1 MIEKRRMLVRLTWD
15 YLRKRKW
22 KVASVLVLQLVQ
34 SMASLMLPAL
44 NAAIINDGVLASD
57 IGKIWVLGGV
67 MLAVTVL
74 QVVTIAGAIYLGA
87 GLAMGLGHHLRREV
101 FTRVQQFGRSELH
114 EFGPASLITR
124 STNDVSQ
131 VQMVVHMTF
140 TIIVMAPIMG
150 VGGII
155 MAAAQDVTLSGLFLI
170 ILPLLAGFVFYMI
183 VRLGPLYET
192 QQTRIDTINRIL
204 REQLTGIRVIRAF
217 QRQRAEKQRFR
228 EANDSLREVWLKI
241 GTTWAFMMPVVQAI
255 IGVSSVAIVWFGG
268 HRIEDGGMQV
278 GALIAFINY
287 LMQILMAVM
296 MAAMMFM
303 MIPRAQVSARRIWDV
318 LYTPISITAP
328 KQPADLP
335 PSPATF
341 ALNEATVQFTD
352 ADSPVLDSIS
362 LSFPPGST
370 TAIVGGTGSGKTTLV
385 HLLSRMVDPASGTVT
400 LGGTDV
406 RDLDPAAL
414 RSRVALVPQKAYLFA
429 GTIASTVTGERGA
442 TEFDEERIWKA
453 LHYAQATE
461 FVHKLDDGLASRID
475 PGGRNLSGGQRQR
488 LTIARAL
495 YRAMVEDTDLL
506 IFDDSFSALDFA
518 TDQAL
523 RAALPEAIPNT
534 AVLIVAQRISTIRG
548 ADRILVLDEGRD
560 VGQGTHAEL
569 METSATYREI
579 IASQLSAEEAA

>member
-1 MIEKRRMLVRLTWD
+1 MLVRLTWG
-15 YLRKRKW
+15 YLRERKW
-22 KVASVLVLQLVQ
+22 KVAGVLVLQLIQ

-44 NAAIINDGVLASD
+44 NAAIINDGVIAAD
-57 IGKIWVLGGV
+57 IGRIWVLGGL
-67 MLAVTVL
+67 MLAVTIL
-74 QVVTIAGAIYLGA
+74 QVITIAGAIYLGA
-87 GLAMGLGHHLRREV
+87 GLAMGLGHHLRHEV
-101 FTRVQQFGRSELH
+101 FTQVQQFGRSELH

-124 STNDVSQ
+124 STNDVTQ

-170 ILPLLAGFVFYMI
+170 ILPLLAGFVFVMI

-192 QQTRIDTINRIL
+192 QQKRIDTINRIL

-217 QRQRAEKQRFR
+217 QRQRAEKKRFR
-228 EANDSLREVWLKI
+228 QANDSLREVWLKI
-241 GTTWAFMMPVVQAI
+241 GTTWAFMMPAVQAI

-268 HRIEDGGMQV
+268 YRIEDGGMQV

-303 MIPRAQVSARRIWDV
+303 MIPRAQVSARRIWEV
-318 LYTPISITAP
+318 LSTPISITATAH
-328 KQPADLP
+328 PADLP
-335 PSPATF
+335 PSPATIE
-341 ALNEATVQFTD
+341 LTDATVQFAD
-352 ADSPVLDSIS
+352 ADSPVLDSIN
-362 LSFPPGST
+362 LSIPPGST

-385 HLLSRMVDPASGTVT
+385 HLLSRMVDPARGTVT
-400 LGGTDV
+400 LGGVDV
-406 RDLDPAAL
+406 RELDPAAL
-414 RSRVALVPQKAYLFA
+414 RSRIALVPQKAYLFA

-442 TEFDEERIWKA
+442 TEFDEDRIWRA

-461 FVHKLDDGLASRID
+461 FVQKLDDGLASRVD

-495 YRAMVEDTDLL
+495 HRAMVEDTDLL
-506 IFDDSFSALDFA
+506 VFDDSFSALDFA
-518 TDQAL
+518 TDQRL

-560 VGQGTHAEL
+560 VGQGTHEEL
-569 METSATYREI
+569 LEKSETYREI